1 MSLKVPVH
9 STISTWVLLATAWL
23 LAVAATLAALFI
35 GEVMG
40 RTPCVLCWFQ
50 RIFMFPLAVILTIAF
65 YRADFTVWRYA
76 LPLAVIGW
84 VMALYHCLLFV
95 GVIPEDQKPCSA
107 GTSCS
112 GADMLIFGSVPLP
125 LLSLAVFTAIVLLL
139 VLIRRRTLV

>member
-1 MSLKVPVH
+1 MNEQAHPSTNPWSL
-9 STISTWVLLATAWL
+9 LLVAWL

-40 RTPCVLCWFQ
+40 KTPCVLCWFQ
-50 RIFMFPLAVILTIAF
+50 RIFMFPLAVMLTIAC
-65 YRADFTVWRYA
+65 YRADFSVWLYA

-84 VMALYHCLLFV
+84 VIALYHCLLFV
-95 GVIPEDQKPCSA
+95 GVIPEDLKPCSA

-125 LLSLAVFTAIVLLL
+125 LLSLAAFTAIALLL

>member
-9 STISTWVLLATAWL
+9 STISPWVLLLAAWL

-40 RTPCVLCWFQ
+40 KTPCVLCWFQ
-50 RIFMFPLAVILTIAF
+50 RIFMFPLAVILTIAC

-76 LPLAVIGW
+76 LPLAAIGW
-84 VMALYHCLLFV
+84 VIALYHCLLFV
-95 GVIPEDQKPCSA
+95 GVIPEDLKPCSA
-107 GTSCS
+107 GTSCA

-139 VLIRRRTLV
+139 ILIRRRTLV

>member
-1 MSLKVPVH
+1 MNEQAHPSTNPWSL
-9 STISTWVLLATAWL
+9 LLVAWL

-40 RTPCVLCWFQ
+40 KTPCVLCWFQ
-50 RIFMFPLAVILTIAF
+50 RIFMFPLAVMLTIAC
-65 YRADFTVWRYA
+65 YRADFSVWLYA

-84 VMALYHCLLFV
+84 VIALYHCLLFV
-95 GVIPEDQKPCSA
+95 GVIPEDLKPCSA

-125 LLSLAVFTAIVLLL
+125 LLSLVVFTAIVMLLA
-139 VLIRRRTLV
+139 LIRRRTLV

>member
-1 MSLKVPVH
+1 M
-9 STISTWVLLATAWL
+9 

-40 RTPCVLCWFQ
+40 KTPCVLCWFQ
-50 RIFMFPLAVILTIAF
+50 RIFMFPLAVMLTIAC
-65 YRADFTVWRYA
+65 YRADFAVWLYA

-84 VMALYHCLLFV
+84 GFSLYHCLLFV
-95 GVIPEDQKPCSA
+95 GVIPETLKPCSA

-125 LLSLAVFTAIVLLL
+125 LLSLAVFTAIVVLL
-139 VLIRRRTLV
+139 VLIRRRNVV

>member
-1 MSLKVPVH
+1 MSSKESIRDANRWGL
-9 STISTWVLLATAWL
+9 LLAAWL

-40 RTPCVLCWFQ
+40 KTPCVLCWFQ
-50 RIFMFPLAVILTIAF
+50 RIFMFPLAVMLTIAC
-65 YRADFTVWRYA
+65 YRADFTVWLYA
-76 LPLAVIGW
+76 LPLTVIGW
-84 VMALYHCLLFV
+84 GFALYHSLVFV
-95 GVIPEDQKPCSA
+95 GVIPEALKPCSA

-139 VLIRRRTLV
+139 AMIRRRALV